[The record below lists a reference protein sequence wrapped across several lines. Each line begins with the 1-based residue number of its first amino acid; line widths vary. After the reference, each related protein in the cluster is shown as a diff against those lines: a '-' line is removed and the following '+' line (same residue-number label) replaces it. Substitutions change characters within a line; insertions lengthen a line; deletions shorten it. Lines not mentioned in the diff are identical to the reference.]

1 MNTSLTTLMAAT
13 EGVGDNVQ
21 PIGLMTT
28 KQAASYLCIGQSTL
42 EQSRVSGI
50 NCPPFIKMGANVRYR
65 LEDLKAF
72 VAGRVRTSTSQ
83 AA

>member
-1 MNTSLTTLMAAT
+1 MTSSLTTLMAAT
-13 EGVGDNVQ
+13 DGVGDAFQ

-28 KQAASYLCIGQSTL
+28 KQAASYLGIGKSTL

-50 NCPPFIKMGANVRYR
+50 NCPPYIKLGANVRYR
-65 LEDLKAF
+65 MEDLKAF
-72 VAGRVRTSTSQ
+72 VAERVRTSTAQ